1 MSAAAAGTDLV
12 ERLRRQR
19 VIVCCGSGGVGK
31 TTVSAA
37 LGMALVA
44 ARPVRVMVLTVDP
57 ARRLATA
64 LGLRQVG
71 TEPTVVEPALLR
83 RAGIEPKGE
92 LVCAMLDMKTTWD
105 RMIERYAP
113 NREARQR
120 ILASPFYRGISEAF
134 IGSHDYMAMEAL
146 YELHTG
152 GEYDVLVIDT
162 PPSRNALDFLEA
174 PNHLVDFVGGRL
186 LSWLAR
192 PSRLGWRAFNVAA
205 APFLRMADRLLG
217 ADVLAELGTFVAD
230 VQGMYGGVQKRAQ
243 AVYELLRS
251 AQSGF
256 VVVTTLEP
264 AAFGEGEFFA
274 RTLRDYSM
282 PLRGVVVNRI
292 LPEVLRDHDARDL
305 AHRLIDDPEAVR
317 RWSRE
322 LGGGLSSAAAR
333 TMGEGHLALEERAA
347 RDAAQLGRLEKL
359 AGAGAVRVPLAE
371 SDVAD
376 LTGLAEIARR
386 LLGEEPVA

>member
-1 MSAAAAGTDLV
+1 MSRAAAGNDLA
-12 ERLRRQR
+12 ERLGRQK

-57 ARRLATA
+57 ARRLASA

-71 TEPTVVEPALLR
+71 TEPTVIEPPLLR

-105 RMIERYAP
+105 RMVERYAP

-146 YELHTG
+146 YNLHTD

-192 PSRLGWRAFNVAA
+192 PSRLGWRAFNLAA
-205 APFLRMADRLLG
+205 TPFLRMADRLLG
-217 ADVLAELGTFVAD
+217 ADVLTELGTFVAD
-230 VQGMYGGVQKRAQ
+230 IQGMYAGIQGRAR

-251 AQSGF
+251 AQTGF

-264 AAFGEGEFFA
+264 AAFAEGEFFA
-274 RTLRDYSM
+274 RTLLEYSM

-292 LPEVLRDHDARDL
+292 LPEVLRDRDARVL
-305 AHRLIDDPEAVR
+305 AHRLADDPGSVR
-317 RWSRE
+317 RWSRG
-322 LGGGLSSAAAR
+322 LGGGLTTTAAR
-333 TMGEGHLALEERAA
+333 TMAAAHLALQERAD
-347 RDAAQLGRLEKL
+347 RDAVQLGRLEKL

-371 SDVAD
+371 GDVSDLA
-376 LTGLAEIARR
+376 GLAEIARR
-386 LLGEEPVA
+386 LAAR

>member
-1 MSAAAAGTDLV
+1 MSSVPAGNDLV
-12 ERLRRQR
+12 ARLRRQR
-19 VIVCCGSGGVGK
+19 VVVCCGSGGVGK

-37 LGMALVA
+37 LGIALVA
-44 ARPVRVMVLTVDP
+44 ARPQRVMVLTVDP
-57 ARRLATA
+57 ARRLASA

-71 TEPTVVEPALLR
+71 TEPTVVAPALLR
-83 RAGIEPKGE
+83 RAGVEPQGE

-146 YELHTG
+146 YELHTS

-205 APFLRMADRLLG
+205 SPFLRMADRLLG
-217 ADVLAELGTFVAD
+217 ADMLSELGTFVAD
-230 VQGMYGGVQKRAQ
+230 VQGMYAGVQARAQ
-243 AVYELLRS
+243 AVYDLLRS
-251 AQSGF
+251 PQSGF

-264 AAFGEGEFFA
+264 AAFAEGEFFA

-292 LPEVLRDHDARDL
+292 LPESLRDPAARAL
-305 AHRLIDDPEAVR
+305 AHRLIDDSDSVR
-317 RWSRE
+317 RWSAK
-322 LGGGLSSAAAR
+322 LGGGLTSGAAR
-333 TMGEGHLALEERAA
+333 LAGEAHLALEQRAE

-359 AGAGAVRVPLAE
+359 AGAGAVRVPLVE
-371 SDVAD
+371 RDVAD
-376 LTGLAEIARR
+376 LAGLAAIAGR
-386 LLGEEPVA
+386 LGGG